1 MRKFIFPVIIVVALL
16 GLFVFCVVLSSHCY
30 VLREKQARQESILLK
45 QSEIIALNTV
55 AIKTL
60 VSAMPNK
67 SKSQTEGGLKMD
79 MLP

>member
-16 GLFVFCVVLSSHCY
+16 GLFVFCVVLFSHCY

-79 MLP
+79 MMP